1 MKHLRQVKASAGSG
15 KTYELT
21 HCFLQRLVQSGPP
34 ASASASSACAL
45 LPGGRC
51 GWGDILAITFT
62 NAAATEMRD
71 RVIRQLKGTAL
82 GQPAG
87 GLALSA
93 EQAARWV
100 DVIMR
105 DMGALNIRTIDS
117 LLHLIVR
124 AAALELDL
132 HPDFQPVF
140 ATEEVLTPYLDVL
153 LERAWQG
160 DETMRSLLREVY
172 RAMAWRENGSGF
184 LAGEKLLNQ
193 LRGLLDD
200 VLLGRF
206 DHVSSTDSLRARL
219 SEVESMA
226 VAHANIFLAAAASGG
241 HTFSKNALAA
251 VEAIAAK
258 QCKTSAF
265 LSKASASELFLK
277 KPVVSDEVQKAYE
290 AFARAAGVLVE
301 TAPLLRQALALGPVL
316 TLARTLVQA
325 FVHNQRQE
333 GSLPGL
339 LIPHMA
345 RQVLESDNGVPEALC
360 RMGSRLTHFLVDEFQ
375 DTSREQWYALRPL
388 VEEALSR
395 GGSLTWVGDVKQ
407 SIYGW
412 RGGEPELFDGVLD
425 DAGLTALAPDRQ
437 CDNLPYNWRS
447 CREIVQHNN
456 GIFGP
461 LAQPDMA
468 TRVMAALLPS
478 GTPPEICGQAAQGLV
493 RAFEGTEQ
501 QCPDNA
507 REGGFVRVET
517 IVSVDAEALGEDVLE
532 RLCSLLREDIEP
544 HHPWADVLILVR
556 SNGKATLVADRLIR
570 EHIPVITE
578 NSLRLAAH
586 PLVVQA
592 VALLS
597 FLDNPDDDIAFMS
610 LICGSIF
617 CEHPDAAALAHE
629 DMAGWCAST
638 SGGPLVQRFKK
649 RWPHIWQRLL
659 APFHSQS
666 GLMTP
671 YDMTLEWF
679 ARLDVERR
687 YPEAETFLRRFM
699 EVLHS
704 AEEKGL
710 ATLPTFLE
718 HWRDKSGEEKVPM
731 PENMDAVRVMTIHK
745 SKGLEAPVVIVPWT
759 DLRARMGNETVLV
772 EREGLRLAVGNR
784 KHLGAPYHQ
793 ELARQCRENVH
804 LLYVAFTRARDALYV
819 LRTSTVNGRG
829 STSQVLDML
838 MEEAG
843 FTAPYTV
850 GDEPAAHD
858 AAPAAAAATAAIA
871 SAAAQWGSKPQPAE
885 QAASPQSPENSGAEG
900 ADQAADD
907 ALTDSNPTDYSES
920 AGFADPAW
928 RPMQWLPR
936 LKIFRNPLA
945 GFNFRAEDRGSFL
958 HLCLEH
964 LHITGN
970 PQENAQAALT
980 FGLGHFSLPVPD
992 DAELRENAAAAL
1004 QWFAAQPQAGRWLQT
1019 GWPEHSLMDAE
1030 GRLMRVDL
1038 LVQEP
1043 WGPLVLDYKS
1053 GQPEAAH
1060 VEQVQAY
1067 LSCLEAG
1074 QNHAPGS
1081 ARGLL
1086 VYLDL
1091 RRFQLVEAHG
1101 VSALAESCTDLL
1113 PAPEAQV

>member
-34 ASASASSACAL
+34 ASASASSACVL

-71 RVIRQLKGTAL
+71 RVIRQLKSAAL
-82 GQPAG
+82 GQPLG
-87 GLALSA
+87 GLALSP
-93 EQAARWV
+93 EQASRWV

-172 RAMAWRENGSGF
+172 RAMAWRENSTGF

-206 DHVSSTDSLRARL
+206 EDISSTETLHKRL
-219 SEVESMA
+219 SEVESLA
-226 VAHANIFLAAAASGG
+226 VTHANIFLSAAAASGLS
-241 HTFSKNALAA
+241 FSKNALAA
-251 VEAIAAK
+251 VEAIAAG
-258 QCKTSAF
+258 QCKTSAY
-265 LSKASASELFLK
+265 LSKASASDLFLK

-290 AFARAAGVLVE
+290 AFARAAGVLVD
-301 TAPLLRQALALGPVL
+301 TAPLLRQAVGLAPVL
-316 TLARTLVQA
+316 LLARTLVQA
-325 FVHNQRQE
+325 FVQNQRQE

-412 RGGEPELFDGVLD
+412 RGGEPELFDGVFD
-425 DAGLTALAPDRQ
+425 DAGLTALAPDGQR
-437 CDNLPYNWRS
+437 DNLPYNWRS
-447 CREIVQHNN
+447 RREIVQHNN

-461 LAQPDMA
+461 LAQTDMA
-468 TRVMAALLPS
+468 AKVMAALLPT

-493 RAFEGTEQ
+493 RAFAGTEQ
-501 QCPDNA
+501 QCPENA
-507 REGGFVRVET
+507 REGGLVRVET
-517 IVSVDAEALGEDVLE
+517 ILSVDAEALGEDVLE
-532 RLCSLLREDIEP
+532 RLCTLLHEDIEP

-570 EHIPVITE
+570 ENIPVITE

-597 FLDNPDDDIAFMS
+597 FLDNPEDDIAFMS
-610 LICGSIF
+610 LVCGSIF
-617 CEHPDAAALAHE
+617 REHPEAAALAHE
-629 DMAGWCAST
+629 DIAGWCAASR
-638 SGGPLVQRFKK
+638 GGPLFQRFKK
-649 RWPHIWQRLL
+649 RWPEIWQRLL

-718 HWRDKSGEEKVPM
+718 HWRAKSGEEKVPM

-759 DLRARMGNETVLV
+759 DLRARMGNETVMV

-819 LRTSTVNGRG
+819 LRTSTVGGRG
-829 STSQVLDML
+829 STSDVLDML

-850 GDEPAAHD
+850 GEEPATHD
-858 AAPAAAAATAAIA
+858 AAPAAKAAKA
-871 SAAAQWGSKPQPAE
+871 SAAAPWGSKAE
-885 QAASPQSPENSGAEG
+885 AAESLEGEEAAAS
-900 ADQAADD
+900 ADTAQGNAMAPD
-907 ALTDSNPTDYSES
+907 AGDS

-945 GFNFRAEDRGSFL
+945 GFSFRAEDRGSFL

-970 PQENAQAALT
+970 PQADAQAALN

-992 DAELRENAAAAL
+992 EAALRENAAAAL
-1004 QWFAAQPQAGRWLQT
+1004 QWFASQPQAARWLQT

-1030 GRLMRVDL
+1030 GHLLRMDL
-1038 LVQEP
+1038 LVHEP

-1053 GQPEAAH
+1053 GQPEADH
-1060 VEQVQAY
+1060 VAQLQTY
-1067 LSCLEAG
+1067 LACLEAG
-1074 QNHAPGS
+1074 NDCAPGS

-1101 VSALAESCTDLL
+1101 VSALAERCSDLL
-1113 PAPEAQV
+1113 PATEAQA

>member
-21 HCFLQRLVQSGPP
+21 RCFLQRLVESGPP
-34 ASASASSACAL
+34 ASASASSACVL
-45 LPGGRC
+45 SPGGAG

-62 NAAATEMRD
+62 NAAAAEMRD
-71 RVIRQLKGTAL
+71 RVIRQLKSTAL
-82 GQPAG
+82 GQTAE
-87 GLALSA
+87 GLPLSPD
-93 EQAARWV
+93 QAARWV

-140 ATEEVLTPYLDVL
+140 ATEEVLTPYLDAL
-153 LERAWQG
+153 LEQAWQG
-160 DETMRSLLREVY
+160 NEVMRALLRDVY
-172 RAMAWRENGSGF
+172 RALAWRENSTGF

-206 DHVSSTDSLRARL
+206 DDVSPADVLHKRL
-219 SEVESMA
+219 SEVESLA
-226 VAHANIFLAAAASGG
+226 VIHASNFHRLALAEGLN
-241 HTFSKNALAA
+241 FNKNALAA

-265 LSKASASELFLK
+265 LSKASASDLFLK

-290 AFARAAGVLVE
+290 AFARAASVLVD
-301 TAPLLRQALALGPVL
+301 TAPMLRQALGHAPVL
-316 TLARTLVQA
+316 LLARMLVEA
-325 FVHNQRQE
+325 FSSNQQQE

-339 LIPHMA
+339 LIPHKA
-345 RQVLESDNGVPEALC
+345 RQVLENENGVPEALC

-375 DTSREQWYALRPL
+375 DTSREQWFALRPL
-388 VEEALSR
+388 LEEALSR

-412 RGGEPELFDGVLD
+412 RGGEPELFDGVFD
-425 DAGLTALAPDRQ
+425 DEGLTALAPDLGR
-437 CDNLPYNWRS
+437 DNLPFNWRS
-447 CREIVQHNN
+447 RREIVQHNN
-456 GIFGP
+456 SIFGP
-461 LAQPDMA
+461 LARADVALQ
-468 TRVMAALLPS
+468 VMTALLS
-478 GTPPEICGQAAQGLV
+478 SSTPPEVCTEAAKGLV

-501 QCPDNA
+501 LCPQHA
-507 REGGFVRVET
+507 LEGGLVHVET
-517 IVSVDAEALGEDVLE
+517 VHSLDADALNEDVLE
-532 RLCSLLREDIEP
+532 RLCALLHEDIRP
-544 HHPWADVLILVR
+544 GHSWADVLILVR
-556 SNGKATLVADRLIR
+556 SNDKATMVADRLIR
-570 EHIPVITE
+570 EDIPVITE
-578 NSLRLAAH
+578 NSLRLANH
-586 PLVVQA
+586 PLVVQT

-597 FLDNPDDDIAFMS
+597 FLDNPEDDIAFMS
-610 LICGSIF
+610 LVCGSIIRQ
-617 CEHPDAAALAHE
+617 HPEAAELAQQ
-629 DMAGWCAST
+629 DMAGWCAS
-638 SGGPLVQRFKK
+638 SGRGPVFQRFKNC
-649 RWPHIWQRLL
+649 WPQLWQRLF

-671 YDMTLEWF
+671 YDMTLEWY
-679 ARLDVERR
+679 ARMDVARR

-718 HWRDKSGEEKVPM
+718 HWRAKSGEEKVPM

-745 SKGLEAPVVIVPWT
+745 SKGLEAPVVVVPWT
-759 DLRARMGNETVLV
+759 DLRARMGSSTVLV
-772 EREGLRLAVGNR
+772 EREGLRMVVSNR
-784 KHLGAPYHQ
+784 KSLGTPYH
-793 ELARQCRENVH
+793 EEMARQCRENVH

-819 LRTSTVNGRG
+819 LRTSTKAMRG
-829 STSQVLDML
+829 SATDALDLL
-838 MEEAG
+838 MAEAG
-843 FTAPYTV
+843 YKAPYAI
-850 GDEPAAHD
+850 GDVRETHD
-858 AAPAAAAATAAIA
+858 GAPEQQTAAAVAATPPTPA
-871 SAAAQWGSKPQPAE
+871 QPAE
-885 QAASPQSPENSGAEG
+885 SMADNVAPALANLPGHVAIQAGTAFE
-900 ADQAADD
+900 AD
-907 ALTDSNPTDYSES
+907 
-920 AGFADPAW
+920 W

-945 GFNFRAEDRGSFL
+945 GFSFKAEDRGSFL

-970 PQENAQAALT
+970 AQGDAQAALN

-992 DAELRENAAAAL
+992 EAPLRSNAAAAL
-1004 QWFAAQPQAGRWLQT
+1004 EWFASQPQAARWLQT

-1030 GRLMRVDL
+1030 GQLLRVDL
-1038 LVQEP
+1038 LVHEP

-1053 GQPEAAH
+1053 GQPEAEH
-1060 VEQVQAY
+1060 VEQLQTY
-1067 LSCLEAG
+1067 LACLEASG
-1074 QNHAPGS
+1074 SCAPGS

-1091 RRFQLVEAHG
+1091 RRFQLVEAQH
-1101 VSALAESCTDLL
+1101 VSPLAERCGDLL
-1113 PAPEAQV
+1113 PTQELHA

>member
-21 HCFLQRLVQSGPP
+21 RCFLQRLVESGPP
-34 ASASASSACAL
+34 LSASASSACVL
-45 LPGGRC
+45 SSGGTG

-62 NAAATEMRD
+62 NAAAAEMRD

-82 GQPAG
+82 GQATD
-87 GLALSA
+87 GLPLSP

-140 ATEEVLTPYLDVL
+140 ATEEVLTPYLDAL
-153 LERAWQG
+153 LEQAWQG
-160 DETMRSLLREVY
+160 NEVMRALLRDVY
-172 RAMAWRENGSGF
+172 RALAWRENSSGF

-206 DHVSSTDSLRARL
+206 DNVSPADTLHKRL
-219 SEVESMA
+219 SEVENQA
-226 VAHANIFLAAAASGG
+226 ETHASNFYRIATAERLNFN
-241 HTFSKNALAA
+241 KNALAA
-251 VEAIAAK
+251 VKAITNK
-258 QCKTSAF
+258 QCKSSTF
-265 LSKASASELFLK
+265 LSKESASELFLK

-290 AFARAAGVLVE
+290 AFTHAANVLLE
-301 TAPLLRQALALGPVL
+301 TAPMLRQALGLAPVL
-316 TLARTLVQA
+316 LLARMLVEA
-325 FVHNQRQE
+325 FSSNQQQE
-333 GSLPGL
+333 GSLPCL
-339 LIPHMA
+339 LIPHKA
-345 RQVLESDNGVPEALC
+345 RQVLENENGVPEALC

-375 DTSREQWYALRPL
+375 DTSREQWHALRPL
-388 VEEALSR
+388 LEEALSR

-412 RGGEPELFDGVLD
+412 RGGEPELFDGVFD
-425 DAGLTALAPDRQ
+425 DQGLTALAPDSQR
-437 CDNLPYNWRS
+437 DNLPYNWRS
-447 CREIVQHNN
+447 RREIVQHNN

-461 LAQPDMA
+461 LARPEVA
-468 TRVMAALLPS
+468 LRVMTALLS
-478 GTPPEICGQAAQGLV
+478 SSTPPEICTQAARGLA

-501 QCPDNA
+501 QCPQRA
-507 REGGFVRVET
+507 LEGGLVHVET
-517 IVSVDAEALGEDVLE
+517 IHSLDADALNDDVLE
-532 RLCSLLREDIEP
+532 RLCTLLHEDIQP
-544 HHPWADVLILVR
+544 GHPWAHVLILVR
-556 SNGKATLVADRLIR
+556 SNDKATLVADRLIR
-570 EHIPVITE
+570 EDIPVITE
-578 NSLRLAAH
+578 NSLRLANH
-586 PLVVQA
+586 PLVVQT

-597 FLDNPDDDIAFMS
+597 FLDNPEDDIAFMS
-610 LICGSIF
+610 LVCGSIF
-617 CEHPDAAALAHE
+617 RQHPEAAELAQH
-629 DMAGWCAST
+629 DIAGWCAS
-638 SGGPLVQRFKK
+638 SGRGPVFQRFKN
-649 RWPHIWQRLL
+649 RWPQLWQRLI

-671 YDMTLEWF
+671 YDMTLEWY
-679 ARLDVERR
+679 ARMDVARR

-718 HWRDKSGEEKVPM
+718 HWRAKSGEEKVPM

-745 SKGLEAPVVIVPWT
+745 SKGLEAPVVVVPWT
-759 DLRARMGNETVLV
+759 DLRARMGSSTVLV
-772 EREGLRLAVGNR
+772 ERDGLRMVVSN
-784 KHLGAPYHQ
+784 KKSLGTPYH
-793 ELARQCRENVH
+793 EEMARQCRENVH

-819 LRTSTVNGRG
+819 LRTSTRGGRG
-829 STSQVLDML
+829 SATDALDML
-838 MEEAG
+838 MAEAG
-843 FTAPYTV
+843 YNAPYSV
-850 GDEPAAHD
+850 GEAHAPQNDLSTGESAPLAAQPSAEDAPAL
-858 AAPAAAAATAAIA
+858 AAPPVAT
-871 SAAAQWGSKPQPAE
+871 QPPRAVAGQE
-885 QAASPQSPENSGAEG
+885 ANAFE
-900 ADQAADD
+900 AD
-907 ALTDSNPTDYSES
+907 
-920 AGFADPAW
+920 W

-945 GFNFRAEDRGSFL
+945 GFSFKAEDRGSFL

-970 PQENAQAALT
+970 PQEDAQAALN

-992 DAELRENAAAAL
+992 ESTLRDNAAAAL
-1004 QWFAAQPQAGRWLQT
+1004 QWFASQPQAARWLQT

-1030 GRLMRVDL
+1030 GQLLRVDL

-1053 GQPEAAH
+1053 GQPEAEH
-1060 VEQVQAY
+1060 VAQLQAY
-1067 LSCLEAG
+1067 LACLETSG
-1074 QNHAPGS
+1074 NCAPGS

-1091 RRFQLVEAHG
+1091 RRFQLVEAQRI
-1101 VSALAESCTDLL
+1101 SALAERCGDLL
-1113 PAPEAQV
+1113 PAQETQA

>member
-21 HCFLQRLVQSGPP
+21 RCFLQRLVASGPP
-34 ASASASSACAL
+34 ASASASSACVL
-45 LPGGRC
+45 SPGGAG

-62 NAAATEMRD
+62 NAAAAEMRD
-71 RVIRQLKGTAL
+71 RVIRQLKSTAL
-82 GQPAG
+82 GQTAE
-87 GLALSA
+87 GLPLSPD
-93 EQAARWV
+93 QAARWV

-140 ATEEVLTPYLDVL
+140 ATEEVLTPYLDAL
-153 LERAWQG
+153 LEQAWQG
-160 DETMRSLLREVY
+160 NEVMRALLRDVY
-172 RAMAWRENGSGF
+172 RALAWRENSTGF

-206 DHVSSTDSLRARL
+206 DDVSPADILHKRL
-219 SEVESMA
+219 SEVESLA
-226 VAHANIFLAAAASGG
+226 VIHASNFHRLALAEGLS
-241 HTFSKNALAA
+241 FNKNALAA

-258 QCKTSAF
+258 QCKASAF

-290 AFARAAGVLVE
+290 AFARAASVLVD
-301 TAPLLRQALALGPVL
+301 TAPMLRQALGHAPVL
-316 TLARTLVQA
+316 LLARMLVEA
-325 FVHNQRQE
+325 FSSNQQQE

-339 LIPHMA
+339 LIPHKA
-345 RQVLESDNGVPEALC
+345 RQVLENENGVPEALC

-375 DTSREQWYALRPL
+375 DTSREQWFALRPL
-388 VEEALSR
+388 LEEALSR

-412 RGGEPELFDGVLD
+412 RGGEPELFDGVFD
-425 DAGLTALAPDRQ
+425 DEGLTALAPDCGR
-437 CDNLPYNWRS
+437 DNLPFNWRS
-447 CREIVQHNN
+447 RREIVQHNN
-456 GIFGP
+456 SIFGP
-461 LAQPDMA
+461 LARQGVA
-468 TRVMAALLPS
+468 LQVMTALLPS
-478 GTPPEICGQAAQGLV
+478 STPPEICTEAAKGLM

-501 QCPDNA
+501 QCPQRA
-507 REGGFVRVET
+507 LEGGLVHVET
-517 IVSVDAEALGEDVLE
+517 VHSLDADALNEDVLE
-532 RLCSLLREDIEP
+532 RLCALLHEDIRP
-544 HHPWADVLILVR
+544 GHPWADVLILVR
-556 SNGKATLVADRLIR
+556 SNDKATLVADRLIR
-570 EHIPVITE
+570 EDIPVITE
-578 NSLRLAAH
+578 NSLRLANH
-586 PLVVQA
+586 PLVVQT
-592 VALLS
+592 VALLT
-597 FLDNPDDDIAFMS
+597 FLDNPEDDIAFMS
-610 LICGSIF
+610 LVCGSIMRD
-617 CEHPDAAALAHE
+617 HPEAAELAQQ
-629 DMAGWCAST
+629 DMAGWCAS
-638 SGGPLVQRFKK
+638 SGRGPVFQRFKNH
-649 RWPHIWQRLL
+649 WPQLWQRLF

-671 YDMTLEWF
+671 YDMTLEWY
-679 ARLDVERR
+679 ARMDVARR

-718 HWRDKSGEEKVPM
+718 HWRAKSGEEKVPM

-745 SKGLEAPVVIVPWT
+745 SKGLEAPVVVVPWT
-759 DLRARMGNETVLV
+759 DLRARMGSSNVLV
-772 EREGLRLAVGNR
+772 EREGLRMVVSNR
-784 KHLGAPYHQ
+784 KSLGTPYH
-793 ELARQCRENVH
+793 EEMARQCRENVH

-819 LRTSTVNGRG
+819 LRTSTKGGRG
-829 STSQVLDML
+829 SATDALDLL
-838 MEEAG
+838 MAEAG
-843 FTAPYTV
+843 YTAPYAV
-850 GDEPAAHD
+850 GDVRETHDGTPEPQ
-858 AAPAAAAATAAIA
+858 AAAAPEPI
-871 SAAAQWGSKPQPAE
+871 AAQ
-885 QAASPQSPENSGAEG
+885 PEAPVT
-900 ADQAADD
+900 DQAPEQLPC
-907 ALTDSNPTDYSES
+907 LTDNTFE
-920 AGFADPAW
+920 ADW

-945 GFNFRAEDRGSFL
+945 GFSFKAEDRGSFL

-970 PQENAQAALT
+970 SQGDAQAALN

-992 DAELRENAAAAL
+992 EAPLRSNAAAAL
-1004 QWFAAQPQAGRWLQT
+1004 EWFASQPQAARWLQT

-1030 GRLMRVDL
+1030 GQLLRVDL
-1038 LVQEP
+1038 LVHEP

-1053 GQPEAAH
+1053 GQPEAEH
-1060 VEQVQAY
+1060 VEQLQTY
-1067 LSCLEAG
+1067 LACLEASG
-1074 QNHAPGS
+1074 SCAPGS

-1091 RRFQLVEAHG
+1091 RRFQLVEAQN
-1101 VSALAESCTDLL
+1101 VSPLAERCGDLL
-1113 PAPEAQV
+1113 PAQETHA

>member
-1 MKHLRQVKASAGSG
+1 M
-15 KTYELT
+15 
-21 HCFLQRLVQSGPP
+21 
-34 ASASASSACAL
+34 
-45 LPGGRC
+45 
-51 GWGDILAITFT
+51 
-62 NAAATEMRD
+62 
-71 RVIRQLKGTAL
+71 
-82 GQPAG
+82 
-87 GLALSA
+87 
-93 EQAARWV
+93 
-100 DVIMR
+100 
-105 DMGALNIRTIDS
+105 
-117 LLHLIVR
+117 
-124 AAALELDL
+124 
-132 HPDFQPVF
+132 
-140 ATEEVLTPYLDVL
+140 
-153 LERAWQG
+153 
-160 DETMRSLLREVY
+160 
-172 RAMAWRENGSGF
+172 
-184 LAGEKLLNQ
+184 
-193 LRGLLDD
+193 
-200 VLLGRF
+200 
-206 DHVSSTDSLRARL
+206 
-219 SEVESMA
+219 
-226 VAHANIFLAAAASGG
+226 
-241 HTFSKNALAA
+241 
-251 VEAIAAK
+251 
-258 QCKTSAF
+258 
-265 LSKASASELFLK
+265 
-277 KPVVSDEVQKAYE
+277 
-290 AFARAAGVLVE
+290 
-301 TAPLLRQALALGPVL
+301 
-316 TLARTLVQA
+316 
-325 FVHNQRQE
+325 
-333 GSLPGL
+333 
-339 LIPHMA
+339 
-345 RQVLESDNGVPEALC
+345 
-360 RMGSRLTHFLVDEFQ
+360 
-375 DTSREQWYALRPL
+375 
-388 VEEALSR
+388 
-395 GGSLTWVGDVKQ
+395 GDVKQ

-425 DAGLTALAPDRQ
+425 DAGLIALAPDRQ

-478 GTPPEICGQAAQGLV
+478 GAPPEICGQAAQGLV

-501 QCPDNA
+501 QCPDNV

-578 NSLRLAAH
+578 NSLRLAVH

-617 CEHPDAAALAHE
+617 CEHPEAAALAHE

-638 SGGPLVQRFKK
+638 SGGPLFQRFKK
-649 RWPHIWQRLL
+649 HWPHIWQRLL

-718 HWRDKSGEEKVPM
+718 HWRAKSGEEKVPM

-745 SKGLEAPVVIVPWT
+745 SKGLEAPVVVVPWT
-759 DLRARMGNETVLV
+759 DLRARMGSSTVLV
-772 EREGLRLAVGNR
+772 EREGLRMVVSNR
-784 KHLGAPYHQ
+784 KNLGTPYH
-793 ELARQCRENVH
+793 EEMARQCRENIH

-819 LRTSTVNGRG
+819 LRTSAGGGRG
-829 STSQVLDML
+829 STTEALDLL
-838 MEEAG
+838 MAEAG
-843 FTAPYTV
+843 YTAPYAV
-850 GDEPAAHD
+850 GDVRELNAEAQETQSAALASAKKSAGD
-858 AAPAAAAATAAIA
+858 AFAPA
-871 SAAAQWGSKPQPAE
+871 PQP
-885 QAASPQSPENSGAEG
+885 QTPQNQPRQSPQDENSSDSVSEQVGTAFD
-900 ADQAADD
+900 AD
-907 ALTDSNPTDYSES
+907 
-920 AGFADPAW
+920 W

-945 GFNFRAEDRGSFL
+945 GFSFKAEDRGSFL

-970 PQENAQAALT
+970 PQGDAQAALN

-992 DAELRENAAAAL
+992 EATLRDNAARAL
-1004 QWFAAQPQAGRWLQT
+1004 EWFASQPQAARWLQT
-1019 GWPEHSLMDAE
+1019 GWPEHSLMDAD
-1030 GRLMRVDL
+1030 GQLLRVDL
-1038 LVQEP
+1038 LVHEP

-1060 VEQVQAY
+1060 VQQLQTY
-1067 LSCLEAG
+1067 LACLEASG
-1074 QNHAPGS
+1074 SCAPGS

-1091 RRFQLVEAHG
+1091 RRFQLVEAQH
-1101 VSALAESCTDLL
+1101 VSVLAERCGDLL
-1113 PAPEAQV
+1113 PAQETHA

>member
-21 HCFLQRLVQSGPP
+21 RCFLQRLVESGPP
-34 ASASASSACAL
+34 ASASASSACVL
-45 LPGGRC
+45 SPGGAG

-62 NAAATEMRD
+62 NAAAAEMRD
-71 RVIRQLKGTAL
+71 RVIRQLKSTAL
-82 GQPAG
+82 GQTAE
-87 GLALSA
+87 GLPFSP

-140 ATEEVLTPYLDVL
+140 ATEEVLTPYLDAL
-153 LERAWQG
+153 LEQAWQG
-160 DETMRSLLREVY
+160 NEVMRALLRDVY
-172 RAMAWRENGSGF
+172 RALAWRENSTGF

-206 DHVSSTDSLRARL
+206 DDVSPADVLHKRL
-219 SEVESMA
+219 SEVESLA
-226 VAHANIFLAAAASGG
+226 VIHASNFHRVALAEGLS
-241 HTFSKNALAA
+241 FNKNALAA

-258 QCKTSAF
+258 QCKASAF

-290 AFARAAGVLVE
+290 AFARAACVLVD
-301 TAPLLRQALALGPVL
+301 TAPMLRQALGHAPVL
-316 TLARTLVQA
+316 LLARMLVEA
-325 FVHNQRQE
+325 FSSNQQQE

-339 LIPHMA
+339 LIPHKA
-345 RQVLESDNGVPEALC
+345 RLVLENENGVPEALC

-375 DTSREQWYALRPL
+375 DTSREQWFALRPL
-388 VEEALSR
+388 LEEALSR

-412 RGGEPELFDGVLD
+412 RGGEPELFDGVFD
-425 DAGLTALAPDRQ
+425 DEGLTALAPDSGR
-437 CDNLPYNWRS
+437 DNLPFNWRS
-447 CREIVQHNN
+447 RREIVQHNN
-456 GIFGP
+456 AIFGP
-461 LAQPDMA
+461 LAKQDVA
-468 TRVMAALLPS
+468 LQVMTALLPS
-478 GTPPEICGQAAQGLV
+478 STPPDICTEAARGLV

-501 QCPDNA
+501 QCPQRA
-507 REGGFVRVET
+507 LEGGLVHVET
-517 IVSVDAEALGEDVLE
+517 VHSLDADALNEDVLE
-532 RLCSLLREDIEP
+532 RLCALLHEDIRP
-544 HHPWADVLILVR
+544 GHPWADVLILVR
-556 SNGKATLVADRLIR
+556 SNDKATLVADRLIR
-570 EHIPVITE
+570 EDIPVITE
-578 NSLRLAAH
+578 NSLRLANH
-586 PLVVQA
+586 PLVVQT
-592 VALLS
+592 VAMLS
-597 FLDNPDDDIAFMS
+597 FLDNPEDDIAFMS
-610 LICGSIF
+610 LVCGSIIR
-617 CEHPDAAALAHE
+617 EHPEAAELARQ
-629 DMAGWCAST
+629 DIAGWCAS
-638 SGGPLVQRFKK
+638 SGRGPVFQRFKN
-649 RWPHIWQRLL
+649 RWPQLWQRLF

-671 YDMTLEWF
+671 YDMILEWY
-679 ARLDVERR
+679 ARMDVARR

-718 HWRDKSGEEKVPM
+718 HWRAKSGEEKVPM

-745 SKGLEAPVVIVPWT
+745 SKGLEAPVVVVPWT
-759 DLRARMGNETVLV
+759 DLRARMGSSTVLV
-772 EREGLRLAVGNR
+772 EREGLRMVVSNR
-784 KHLGAPYHQ
+784 KSLGTPYH
-793 ELARQCRENVH
+793 EEMARQCRENVH
-804 LLYVAFTRARDALYV
+804 LLYVAFTRARDSLYV
-819 LRTSTVNGRG
+819 LRTSTRGGRG
-829 STSQVLDML
+829 STTDALDLL
-838 MEEAG
+838 MAEAG
-843 FTAPYTV
+843 YTAPYAV
-850 GDEPAAHD
+850 GDVRETHDGAPEPQV
-858 AAPAAAAATAAIA
+858 AAAAAAELSANPKAAKGQA
-871 SAAAQWGSKPQPAE
+871 ENVAEVAAE
-885 QAASPQSPENSGAEG
+885 QMTDHLTGQTGDAFE
-900 ADQAADD
+900 AD
-907 ALTDSNPTDYSES
+907 
-920 AGFADPAW
+920 W

-945 GFNFRAEDRGSFL
+945 GFSFKAEDRGSFL

-970 PQENAQAALT
+970 PQGDAQAALN

-992 DAELRENAAAAL
+992 EGPLRQNAAAAL
-1004 QWFAAQPQAGRWLQT
+1004 EWFASQPQAARWLQT

-1030 GRLMRVDL
+1030 GQLLRVDL
-1038 LVQEP
+1038 LVHEP

-1053 GQPEAAH
+1053 GQPEADH
-1060 VEQVQAY
+1060 VEQLQTY
-1067 LSCLEAG
+1067 LACLEASG
-1074 QNHAPGS
+1074 SCAPGS

-1091 RRFQLVEAHG
+1091 RRFQLVEAQH
-1101 VSALAESCTDLL
+1101 VSPLAERCGDLL
-1113 PAPEAQV
+1113 PAQEKQA

>member
-21 HCFLQRLVQSGPP
+21 RCFLQRLVQSGPP
-34 ASASASSACAL
+34 LSASASSACVL
-45 LPGGRC
+45 SSGGTG

-62 NAAATEMRD
+62 NAAAAEMRD

-82 GQPAG
+82 GQATD
-87 GLALSA
+87 GLPLSP

-140 ATEEVLTPYLDVL
+140 ATEEVLTPYLDAL
-153 LERAWQG
+153 LEQAWQG
-160 DETMRSLLREVY
+160 NDVMRDLLRDVY
-172 RAMAWRENGSGF
+172 RALAWRENSSGF

-206 DHVSSTDSLRARL
+206 DNVSSEESLRNRL
-219 SEVESMA
+219 NEVETLA
-226 VAHANIFLAAAASGG
+226 ETHASNFQSIALAEGLN
-241 HTFSKNALAA
+241 FNKNALAA
-251 VEAIAAK
+251 VTAIINK
-258 QCKTSAF
+258 QCKSSAF
-265 LSKASASELFLK
+265 LSKESASELFLK
-277 KPVVSDEVQKAYE
+277 KPVVSDHVQKAYE
-290 AFARAAGVLVE
+290 AFARAACVLVE
-301 TAPLLRQALALGPVL
+301 TAPMLRQALGLAPVL
-316 TLARTLVQA
+316 LLARMLVEA
-325 FVHNQRQE
+325 FSSNQQQE

-339 LIPHMA
+339 LIPHKA
-345 RQVLESDNGVPEALC
+345 RQVLENENGVPEALC

-375 DTSREQWYALRPL
+375 DTSREQWHALRPL
-388 VEEALSR
+388 LEEALSR

-412 RGGEPELFDGVLD
+412 RGGEPELFDGVFD
-425 DAGLTALAPDRQ
+425 DQGLTALAPDSQR
-437 CDNLPYNWRS
+437 DNLPYNWRS
-447 CREIVQHNN
+447 RREIVQHNN

-461 LAQPDMA
+461 LAKQDVA
-468 TRVMAALLPS
+468 LQVMTALLS
-478 GTPPEICGQAAQGLV
+478 SSTPPEICKEAARGLA
-493 RAFEGTEQ
+493 RAFEGTKQ
-501 QCPDNA
+501 QCPQSA
-507 REGGFVRVET
+507 LEGGLVHVET
-517 IVSVDAEALGEDVLE
+517 IHSLDADALNDDVLE
-532 RLCSLLREDIEP
+532 RLCSLLHEDIQP
-544 HHPWADVLILVR
+544 GHPWAHVLILVR
-556 SNGKATLVADRLIR
+556 SNDKATLVADRLIH
-570 EHIPVITE
+570 ENIPVITE
-578 NSLRLAAH
+578 NSLRLANH
-586 PLVVQA
+586 PLVVQT

-597 FLDNPDDDIAFMS
+597 FLDNPEDDVAFMS
-610 LICGSIF
+610 LVCGSIF
-617 CEHPDAAALAHE
+617 RQHPEAAELAQH
-629 DMAGWCAST
+629 DIAGWCAS
-638 SGGPLVQRFKK
+638 SGRGPVFQRFKN
-649 RWPHIWQRLL
+649 RWPQLWQRLI

-671 YDMTLEWF
+671 YDMTLEWY
-679 ARLDVERR
+679 ARMDVARR

-718 HWRDKSGEEKVPM
+718 HWRAKSGEEKVPM

-759 DLRARMGNETVLV
+759 DLRARMGSSTVLV
-772 EREGLRLAVGNR
+772 ERDGLRMVVSN
-784 KHLGAPYHQ
+784 KKSLGTPYH
-793 ELARQCRENVH
+793 EEMARQCRENVH

-819 LRTSTVNGRG
+819 LRTSTRGGRG
-829 STSQVLDML
+829 SATDALDLL
-838 MEEAG
+838 MAEAG
-843 FTAPYTV
+843 YNAPYAV
-850 GDEPAAHD
+850 GEAHAPQIDLPAGESPPLAAQGSGED
-858 AAPAAAAATAAIA
+858 APALAAPPVVPPVAPQLPGAAA
-871 SAAAQWGSKPQPAE
+871 G
-885 QAASPQSPENSGAEG
+885 QALNAFD
-900 ADQAADD
+900 AD
-907 ALTDSNPTDYSES
+907 
-920 AGFADPAW
+920 W

-945 GFNFRAEDRGSFL
+945 GFSFKGEDRGSFL

-970 PQENAQAALT
+970 PQEDAQAALN

-992 DAELRENAAAAL
+992 EIALRDNAAAAL
-1004 QWFAAQPQAGRWLQT
+1004 QWFASQPQAARWLQT

-1030 GRLMRVDL
+1030 GQLLRVDL
-1038 LVQEP
+1038 LVHEP

-1053 GQPEAAH
+1053 GQPEAGH
-1060 VEQVQAY
+1060 VAQLQTY
-1067 LSCLEAG
+1067 LACLEASG
-1074 QNHAPGS
+1074 NCAPGS

-1091 RRFQLVEAHG
+1091 RRFQLVEAQR
-1101 VSALAESCTDLL
+1101 VSALAERCGDLL
-1113 PAPEAQV
+1113 PAQETQE

>member
-21 HCFLQRLVQSGPP
+21 RCFLQRLVASGPP
-34 ASASASSACAL
+34 ASASASSACVL
-45 LPGGRC
+45 SPGGAG

-62 NAAATEMRD
+62 NAAAAEMRD
-71 RVIRQLKGTAL
+71 RVIRQLKSTAL
-82 GQPAG
+82 GQTVE
-87 GLALSA
+87 GLPLSPD
-93 EQAARWV
+93 QAARWV

-140 ATEEVLTPYLDVL
+140 ATEEVLTPYLDAL
-153 LERAWQG
+153 LEQAWQG
-160 DETMRSLLREVY
+160 NEVMRALLRDVY
-172 RAMAWRENGSGF
+172 RALAWRENSTGF

-206 DHVSSTDSLRARL
+206 DDVSPADVLHKRL
-219 SEVESMA
+219 SEVESLA
-226 VAHANIFLAAAASGG
+226 VIHASNFHRLALAEGLN
-241 HTFSKNALAA
+241 FNKNALAA

-290 AFARAAGVLVE
+290 AFARAASVLVD
-301 TAPLLRQALALGPVL
+301 TAPMLRQALGHAPVL
-316 TLARTLVQA
+316 LLARMLVEA
-325 FVHNQRQE
+325 FSSNQQQE

-339 LIPHMA
+339 LIPHKA
-345 RQVLESDNGVPEALC
+345 RQVLENENGVPEALC

-375 DTSREQWYALRPL
+375 DTSREQWFALRPL
-388 VEEALSR
+388 LEEALSR

-412 RGGEPELFDGVLD
+412 RGGEPELFDGVFD
-425 DAGLTALAPDRQ
+425 DEGLTALAPDCGR
-437 CDNLPYNWRS
+437 DNLPFNWRS
-447 CREIVQHNN
+447 RREIVQHNN
-456 GIFGP
+456 SIFGP
-461 LAQPDMA
+461 LARQDVA
-468 TRVMAALLPS
+468 LQVMTALLPS
-478 GTPPEICGQAAQGLV
+478 STPPEICTEAAKGLM

-501 QCPDNA
+501 QCPQRA
-507 REGGFVRVET
+507 LEGGLVHVET
-517 IVSVDAEALGEDVLE
+517 VHSLDADALNEDVLE
-532 RLCSLLREDIEP
+532 RLCALLHEDIRP
-544 HHPWADVLILVR
+544 GHPWADVLILVR
-556 SNGKATLVADRLIR
+556 SNDKATLVADRLIR
-570 EHIPVITE
+570 EDIPVITE
-578 NSLRLAAH
+578 NSLRLANH
-586 PLVVQA
+586 PLVVQT
-592 VALLS
+592 VALLT
-597 FLDNPDDDIAFMS
+597 FLDNPEDDIAFMS
-610 LICGSIF
+610 LVCGSIMRD
-617 CEHPDAAALAHE
+617 HPEAAELAQQ
-629 DMAGWCAST
+629 DMAGWCAS
-638 SGGPLVQRFKK
+638 SGRGPVFQRFKNH
-649 RWPHIWQRLL
+649 WPQLWQRLF

-671 YDMTLEWF
+671 YDMTLEWY
-679 ARLDVERR
+679 ARMDVARR

-718 HWRDKSGEEKVPM
+718 HWRAKSGEEKVPM

-745 SKGLEAPVVIVPWT
+745 SKGLEAPVVVVPWT
-759 DLRARMGNETVLV
+759 DLRARMGSSNVLV
-772 EREGLRLAVGNR
+772 EREGLRMVVSNR
-784 KHLGAPYHQ
+784 KSLGTPYH
-793 ELARQCRENVH
+793 EEMARQCRENVH

-819 LRTSTVNGRG
+819 LRTSTKGGRG
-829 STSQVLDML
+829 SATDALDLL
-838 MEEAG
+838 MAEAG
-843 FTAPYTV
+843 YTAPYAI
-850 GDEPAAHD
+850 GDVRETHDGTAEPQTA
-858 AAPAAAAATAAIA
+858 AAP
-871 SAAAQWGSKPQPAE
+871 E
-885 QAASPQSPENSGAEG
+885 QVAASPEAPVT
-900 ADQAADD
+900 DQAPEQLPC
-907 ALTDSNPTDYSES
+907 LTDNTFE
-920 AGFADPAW
+920 ADW

-945 GFNFRAEDRGSFL
+945 GFSFKAEDRGSFL

-970 PQENAQAALT
+970 PQDDAKAALN

-992 DAELRENAAAAL
+992 EAPLRDNAAAAL
-1004 QWFAAQPQAGRWLQT
+1004 EWFASQPQAARWLQA

-1030 GRLMRVDL
+1030 GQLLRVDL
-1038 LVQEP
+1038 LVHEP

-1053 GQPEAAH
+1053 GQPEAEH
-1060 VEQVQAY
+1060 VEQLQTY
-1067 LSCLEAG
+1067 LSCLEASG
-1074 QNHAPGS
+1074 SCAPGS

-1091 RRFQLVEAHG
+1091 RRFQLVEAQN
-1101 VSALAESCTDLL
+1101 VSPLAERCGDLL
-1113 PAPEAQV
+1113 PAQETHA